1 MMLVPKM
8 VSLGLSSGLLSPS
21 PYIGIKMDPISLFV
35 AATAAFNTV
44 KKLVEAGREVEDVL
58 GQIGAWMGK
67 VSELQDADNKKPSI
81 FKRIGGGKSVEQ
93 EAMEQLQRREAVR
106 KQHLELMSMV
116 KLAYG
121 PQAFDD
127 LLHMQRQIKLKR
139 ERQIIHQQQRRRD
152 MIGYALAAIITGLG
166 IWAMWGMIALAIDW
180 KMNGVD

>member
-1 MMLVPKM
+1 
-8 VSLGLSSGLLSPS
+8 
-21 PYIGIKMDPISLFV
+21 MDPISLFM

-58 GQIGAWMGK
+58 GQIGTWMGK
-67 VSELQDADNKKPSI
+67 VSELQVADNKKPSI

-127 LLHMQRQIKLKR
+127 LMHMQRQIKLKR
-139 ERQIIHQQQRRRD
+139 ERELIHQQQRRRD
-152 MIGYALAAIITGLG
+152 MMWYALAAVVITIAG
-166 IWAMWGMIALAIDW
+166 WAMWGMIATAIEW
-180 KMNGVD
+180 KQNGI

>member
-1 MMLVPKM
+1 
-8 VSLGLSSGLLSPS
+8 
-21 PYIGIKMDPISLFV
+21 MDPISLFM

-58 GQIGAWMGK
+58 GQIGTWMGK
-67 VSELQDADNKKPSI
+67 VSELQAADNKKPSI

-127 LLHMQRQIKLKR
+127 LMHMQRQIKLKR
-139 ERQIIHQQQRRRD
+139 EREIIHQQQRRRD
-152 MIGYALAAIITGLG
+152 MMWYALAAVVIVVAG
-166 IWAMWGMIALAIDW
+166 WAMWGMIATAIEW
-180 KMNGVD
+180 KQNGI

>member
-1 MMLVPKM
+1 
-8 VSLGLSSGLLSPS
+8 
-21 PYIGIKMDPISLFV
+21 MDPISIFM

-58 GQIGAWMGK
+58 GQIGVWMGK
-67 VSELQDADNKKPSI
+67 ANELADLDNKKPSI

-93 EAMEQLQRREAVR
+93 EAMEQLQRREAMR

-127 LLHMQRQIKLKR
+127 LMQMTRQIKLKR
-139 ERQIIHQQQRRRD
+139 ERERIHQQQRRRD
-152 MIGYALAAIITGLG
+152 MVGYVFVAVILGLAGWVLWLMVAT
-166 IWAMWGMIALAIDW
+166 AIDW
-180 KMNGVD
+180 KMNGVG

>member
-1 MMLVPKM
+1 
-8 VSLGLSSGLLSPS
+8 
-21 PYIGIKMDPISLFV
+21 MDPISLFM

-58 GQIGAWMGK
+58 GQIGTWMGK
-67 VSELQDADNKKPSI
+67 VSELQAADNKKPSI

-127 LLHMQRQIKLKR
+127 LMHMQRQIKLKR
-139 ERQIIHQQQRRRD
+139 ERELIHQQQRRRD
-152 MIGYALAAIITGLG
+152 MMWYALAAVVIAVAG
-166 IWAMWGMIALAIDW
+166 WAMWGMIATAIDW
-180 KMNGVD
+180 KANGIK